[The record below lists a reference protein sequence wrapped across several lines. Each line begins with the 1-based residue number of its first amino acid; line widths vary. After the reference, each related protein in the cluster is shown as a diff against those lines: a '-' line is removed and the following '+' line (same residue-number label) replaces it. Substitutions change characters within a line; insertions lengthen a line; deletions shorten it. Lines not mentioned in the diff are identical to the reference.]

1 MNLLLL
7 CIVLGCIHAL
17 PVRLPPRTEAP
28 SPHRPRRPL
37 YGSGAPPH
45 TAHSG
50 LLPVTQGSAPYAQV
64 LNISMETEHYFF
76 TGASFGNVSAQTF
89 LLSGGDWYQG
99 LPYPFFVWSFDASSG
114 APLAPTYAYPTVPG
128 SLWPTRGLLPTALF
142 SGMSFQTEAAVF
154 GGFDAGSESPLWIET
169 VPGVSGNWWETA
181 APMQSSLNG
190 SIVAYALTSLAN
202 YDPLAAK
209 HAEVVVVDT
218 SAFPARVLLRD
229 VLANGTGMESL
240 LLSDDGST
248 LVMISAWDPKG
259 SINSSLV
266 RVYNVVEGV
275 VSSEITTGWVDAA
288 CMSGDGKAL
297 VLTTCDSENAIE
309 VYTVDVGAGLVTLV
323 SNSSYPQGLPPSSTF
338 TYADT
343 CKVTAGGGL
352 FVVFPLWWG
361 GSINQTA
368 VAYWKTLPTAPTWEP
383 YLPPTTLWLSNPISP
398 QLQESV
404 ICSLRHTPNSLH
416 HPSFT
421 PTHKPQNTFSRKNYS
436 SIIASATLGSFFVY
450 TSWGGKALSPSTDP
464 TPPTIHIFSEAQP
477 SAPIL
482 EISTPG
488 TEDASNSG
496 SIQSFDLCTNGTQQL
511 LILAEGI
518 GNHANIGSDGG
529 LAYLFAV
536 DVSSYTL

>member
-1 MNLLLL
+1 M
-7 CIVLGCIHAL
+7 
-17 PVRLPPRTEAP
+17 
-28 SPHRPRRPL
+28 
-37 YGSGAPPH
+37 
-45 TAHSG
+45 
-50 LLPVTQGSAPYAQV
+50 LPVTQGSVPYAQV

-89 LLSGGDWYQG
+89 LLSGGDWQG

-142 SGMSFQTEAAVF
+142 SGMSFQNEAAVF

-190 SIVAYALTSLAN
+190 SIVAYALTSLDH

-218 SAFPARVLLRD
+218 TSFPARVLLRD

-288 CMSGDGKAL
+288 CMSGDGKVL

-309 VYTVDVGAGLVTLV
+309 VYTVDAGAVTLV
-323 SNSSYPQGLPPSSTF
+323 SNSTYPQGFPPSSTF

-368 VAYWKTLPTAPTWEP
+368 VAYWKTLPAAPTWEP

-404 ICSLRHTPNSLH
+404 LFLVPYSQS
-416 HPSFT
+416 PSIPHT
-421 PTHKPQNTFSRKNYS
+421 PTH
-436 SIIASATLGSFFVY
+436 
-450 TSWGGKALSPSTDP
+450 
-464 TPPTIHIFSEAQP
+464 
-477 SAPIL
+477 
-482 EISTPG
+482 
-488 TEDASNSG
+488 
-496 SIQSFDLCTNGTQQL
+496 
-511 LILAEGI
+511 
-518 GNHANIGSDGG
+518 
-529 LAYLFAV
+529 
-536 DVSSYTL
+536 